1 MSYKLYLASASP
13 RRRELLDML
22 GFSYR
27 LLLPNADENCAET
40 DPARFVAELAA
51 RKAEAAMELLSS
63 EERENALILGADTVV
78 YANGEILGKPKDRAD
93 AVRMLTSFEGTTHEV
108 YSGIAFASAS
118 GTVSASECT
127 SVHFGKMSAEEIE
140 AYVATGEP
148 MDKAGSYAVQGI
160 CSMWIDGIEGCHFN
174 VIGLPIRRMY
184 KVLREMGI
192 DPMSLRRTAENG

>member
-1 MSYKLYLASASP
+1 MRYELYLASASP

-27 LLLPNADENCAET
+27 LLLPNADESCEET

-51 RKAEAAMELLSS
+51 RKAEAAMELLPS
-63 EERENALILGADTVV
+63 EERKNALVLGADTVV

-108 YSGIAFASAS
+108 YSGIALVTAR
-118 GTVSASECT
+118 GTVSTSECT
-127 SVHFGKMSAEEIE
+127 SVHFGKMSAEEIA

-174 VIGLPIRRMY
+174 VIGLPIRKMY
-184 KVLREMGI
+184 KTMREMGI